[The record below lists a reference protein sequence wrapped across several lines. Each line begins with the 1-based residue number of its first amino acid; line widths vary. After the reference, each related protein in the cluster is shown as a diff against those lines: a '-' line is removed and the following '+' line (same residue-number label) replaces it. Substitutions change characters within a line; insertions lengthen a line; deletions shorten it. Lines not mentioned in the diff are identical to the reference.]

1 LRGTGTKQDDCGV
14 ENKPLAFCIEWSQSL
29 NNRIQC
35 IEFSLTVIHF
45 IANAHIVTF
54 RKKWPSQEREQSQ
67 SGQGTQ
73 GSAFLG
79 GLTAA
84 HSQARMSQR

>member
-54 RKKWPSQEREQSQ
+54 QKSGRPRNASNLNPSKGLR
-67 SGQGTQ
+67 
-73 GSAFLG
+73 AKRFLEG
-79 GLTAA
+79 
-84 HSQARMSQR
+84 